1 MDFAQNAMYVHTAGC
16 SHRANG
22 LQYADVDRDCDF
34 VNHTLTVRGALSFT
48 DGNTPDVSEG
58 KTDNAQRTVPMVLK
72 LEEALGGHHELLC
85 PKSDGGLMTLSLFER
100 KYES

>member
-1 MDFAQNAMYVHTAGC
+1 MYVHTAGC